1 MILEYHLFA
10 SIPPGG
16 VLLSA
21 AATPIPALAA
31 ACCGMATSRYFD
43 EEADEAEAA
52 LPAAAGGG
60 ASAADD
66 EFDDYF
72 GDDVDLSDFD
82 EGAAEAETAKG
93 GAAAA
98 GGGASAAAPSA
109 AAGGGASA
117 AAPSSSSSA
126 PPRVPRND
134 VLFKADAR
142 AAFAAMNL
150 HAEYKLPPA
159 PVLARD
165 PDAPSAGRDT
175 CPRAL
180 WKLIVS
186 HGGYI
191 EEGRNGVSRSR
202 IMNQFRL
209 WRKDTFGGGVG
220 GVHLAPALDGTSLAA
235 VLEQLVPDVGVLMVE
250 TADMRF
256 KLSTVTRIRP
266 TTRHVEVWTRDDCS
280 PFWSAQRNNIVAVM
294 VEAARDHATDKMY
307 VGRMTHTHA
316 PYAALFTILRQR
328 REWPFTHGA
337 SCDFCMVRTGRD
349 ACDCLWVVAVE
360 AVDMFTRVVLDH
372 VDYDS
377 NARRLTSPPADA
389 IVPIAS
395 ADAVYNISGALLYKV
410 KERTTGTFRG
420 IDEDARNSC
429 LAFYAAHSV
438 GEDVARR
445 LALPVDKVVRQQ
457 FGHDSLTYV
466 SASLFDFF
474 SRLELVYWFNLNL
487 QCAGGL
493 RAETMQ
499 EIDVFARQDACVLAA
514 WQQCM
519 ERLAEKTNTAVSECT
534 ARSEVMFSMLAKT
547 YRNVRGKEYATVY
560 AEMHSRDGA
569 RSTSTTRD
577 QLAAGNYVNAQNRK
591 NRGDT

>member
-1 MILEYHLFA
+1 
-10 SIPPGG
+10 
-16 VLLSA
+16 
-21 AATPIPALAA
+21 
-31 ACCGMATSRYFD
+31 
-43 EEADEAEAA
+43 
-52 LPAAAGGG
+52 
-60 ASAADD
+60 
-66 EFDDYF
+66 
-72 GDDVDLSDFD
+72 
-82 EGAAEAETAKG
+82 
-93 GAAAA
+93 
-98 GGGASAAAPSA
+98 
-109 AAGGGASA
+109 
-117 AAPSSSSSA
+117 
-126 PPRVPRND
+126 
-134 VLFKADAR
+134 
-142 AAFAAMNL
+142 
-150 HAEYKLPPA
+150 
-159 PVLARD
+159 
-165 PDAPSAGRDT
+165 
-175 CPRAL
+175 
-180 WKLIVS
+180 
-186 HGGYI
+186 
-191 EEGRNGVSRSR
+191 
-202 IMNQFRL
+202 
-209 WRKDTFGGGVG
+209 
-220 GVHLAPALDGTSLAA
+220 
-235 VLEQLVPDVGVLMVE
+235 
-250 TADMRF
+250 
-256 KLSTVTRIRP
+256 
-266 TTRHVEVWTRDDCS
+266 
-280 PFWSAQRNNIVAVM
+280 M
-294 VEAARDHATDKMY
+294 VEAARDHSTDKMD
-307 VGRMTHTHA
+307 VGKMTHTRRA

-372 VDYDS
+372 VDYDP

-389 IVPIAS
+389 IVPIES

-445 LALPVDKVVRQQ
+445 LVLPVDKVVRQQ

-466 SASLFDFF
+466 SASLYNFF
-474 SRLELVYWFNLNL
+474 CRLELVYWFNLNL

-591 NRGDT
+591 NRGDK